1 MLYYSSAGPA
11 PSASLTAAPVPSVFT
26 TQYYFTAQAA
36 DATSDWLAT
45 YTIQEV
51 CTGDP
56 ASWRQPSTPPN
67 FLTTV
72 VTCESCATPL
82 QTITCP
88 ADAADQTGSV
98 SIWGNGVTA
107 TPAAEESSTAWQVWW
122 GGALLT
128 QSSSPTGTASPS
140 SPTTYV
146 QTADAATMWG
156 NLALLSGALTVA
168 IGWILWQ

>member
-1 MLYYSSAGPA
+1 MTAVA
-11 PSASLTAAPVPSVFT
+11 PPHQPSLFT

-36 DATSDWLAT
+36 DATSAWPAT
-45 YTIQEV
+45 YTIEAIG
-51 CTGDP
+51 TGDP
-56 ASWRQPSTPPN
+56 ASWRPPPTPPG

-72 VTCESCATPL
+72 VTCSACATPL
-82 QTITCP
+82 HTITCP
-88 ADAADQTGSV
+88 AAAADQTGAV
-98 SIWGNGVTA
+98 RIWGNGVTA
-107 TPAAEESSTAWQVWW
+107 APALAVEGARSSGGSSSGAAQVWW

-128 QSSSPTGTASPS
+128 QSSSRTGGAS
-140 SPTTYV
+140 SPTGYV